1 MQLFALNLKGVHDTL
16 TLEKLMIR
24 VPRRLPLASVIINVE
39 KHVVAM
45 QGVSNVKGNFAKYD
59 IDPDYRCAVIHVH
72 YSQWILRG
80 LT

>member
-1 MQLFALNLKGVHDTL
+1 MVGVGL
-16 TLEKLMIR
+16 SI
-24 VPRRLPLASVIINVE
+24 PLASVIINME

-45 QGVSNVKGNFAKYD
+45 QGVSNVKGYFAEYD